1 MSHPVTFAEGR
12 INLSGVEL
20 ELDPSLSFNMREA
33 ISSGGYERSER
44 DMVEAAI
51 RPWDSVVELG
61 AGIGL
66 LSTLCAQKVGSHK
79 VHAYEANPAM
89 IPLIRNTYRRNG
101 VKPFLHNA
109 IFGERQGEQ
118 TFYLHPDFWL
128 SSTVQNPVWSSLP
141 TVQVPMVSGSEVLAE
156 VKPSF
161 LICDIEGGEADLFK
175 TLELPQET
183 KKLLVETHPRVIGV
197 KGVDR
202 LLADFYAVGFELGA
216 TSGDVW
222 FLCRS

>member
-1 MSHPVTFAEGR
+1 MTPTITLG
-12 INLSGVEL
+12 GVEVP
-20 ELDPSLSFNMREA
+20 LDPSLSFNMHRA
-33 ISSGGYERSER
+33 IQSGGYERSER
-44 DMVEAAI
+44 EMVEAAL
-51 RPWDSVVELG
+51 RPWDTVVELG

-66 LSTLCAQKVGSHK
+66 ISTLCAQKVGSHK
-79 VHAYEANPAM
+79 VHAFEANPAM
-89 IPLIRNTYRRNG
+89 IPLIRATYRQNG

-109 IFGERQGEQ
+109 IFGEKAGEQ

-128 SSTVQNPVWSSLP
+128 SSTVQNPVWSPLP
-141 TVQVPMVSGSEVLAE
+141 TTQVPVVNGSEVLAD

-175 TLELPQET
+175 TLDLPYET

-202 LLADFYAVGFELGA
+202 LLADFYAQGFELGA